1 MVPYLIK
8 ISSQKGG
15 VGKTTVSV
23 NLAIILQELGN
34 NVLLV
39 DFDIANPSVGFH
51 LGIENQNLGISDILF
66 KNAKISDVEV
76 PHIPTG
82 LRVIPG
88 SIVGHQKEP
97 SLLQIQRFLSELK
110 KLKYDY
116 IIFDTAPGY
125 LVPEFSSMCDEAI
138 IITTPE
144 LSSCTS
150 CVRLSNNYKKFG
162 LKSNMVINR
171 VKNKRYEIHVKEI
184 EEMFGSKAL
193 GVLPEAEVVPKSI
206 AMHIPVILL
215 DKHSVFSKSVFD
227 AASFFPSKSINTQ
240 NYSKRGIISFIMSLF
255 KKDR

>member
-1 MVPYLIK
+1 MIPYIIK

-23 NLAIILQELGN
+23 NLATTLQELGN

-51 LGIENQNLGISDILF
+51 LGIENQNLGVSDILF
-66 KNAKISDVEV
+66 KNAKIGDVEV

-82 LRVIPG
+82 LKVIPG

-97 SLLQIQRFLSELK
+97 SPIQIQRFITELK
-110 KLKYDY
+110 KLRYDY

-125 LVPEFSSMCDEAI
+125 LVPEFSAMCDEGV

-150 CVRLSNNYKKFG
+150 CVRLANNYKKLG
-162 LKSNMVINR
+162 LKSNMIINR

-193 GVLPEAEVVPKSI
+193 GVLPEAEIVPKSI
-206 AMHIPVILL
+206 AMHIPAILL
-215 DKHSVFSKSVFD
+215 DRNSVFSKSVFD
-227 AASFFPSKSINTQ
+227 AARFFSLRSINTQ
-240 NYSKRGIISFIMSLF
+240 NYGKKGIISFIISLF

>member
-1 MVPYLIK
+1 MTPYLIK
-8 ISSQKGG
+8 VSSQKGG
-15 VGKTTVSV
+15 VGKTTFSV
-23 NLAIILQELGN
+23 NLATSLQEMGN
-34 NVLLV
+34 TVLLV

-51 LGIENQNLGISDILF
+51 LGIENQNLGVSDILL

-82 LRVIPG
+82 LKVIPG

-97 SLLQIQRFLSELK
+97 SILQIQKFINELK
-110 KLKYDY
+110 KSRYDY

-125 LVPEFSSMCDEAI
+125 LVPEFSSMCDEGI

-193 GVLPEAEVVPKSI
+193 GVLPESEVVPKSI
-206 AMHIPVILL
+206 AMHIPAILL
-215 DKHSVFSKSVFD
+215 EKRSLFSK
-227 AASFFPSKSINTQ
+227 AILETANFFPSKSTNTQ
-240 NYSKRGIISFIMSLF
+240 NYYKRGIISFIIGLF
-255 KKDR
+255 KKER

>member
-15 VGKTTVSV
+15 VGKTTISV
-23 NLAIILQELGN
+23 NLATILQELGN

-82 LRVIPG
+82 LMVIPG
-88 SIVGHQKEP
+88 SIVWRQKEP

-138 IITTPE
+138 IVTTPE

-150 CVRLSNNYKKFG
+150 CVRLANSYKK
-162 LKSNMVINR
+162 NW
-171 VKNKRYEIHVKEI
+171 
-184 EEMFGSKAL
+184 
-193 GVLPEAEVVPKSI
+193 
-206 AMHIPVILL
+206 
-215 DKHSVFSKSVFD
+215 
-227 AASFFPSKSINTQ
+227 T
-240 NYSKRGIISFIMSLF
+240 
-255 KKDR
+255 